1 MEGTIYV
8 RLDYKSDTVWA
19 RTFHIFHIFSDFMDM
34 CIFVKVHKWGLPANV
49 TIYVRSPMLLQ
60 HLLSSPTVRTD
71 ICVNRVSLAENA
83 AASATGFSIFQT
95 RVTAKSGLRP
105 PPSLARPQ
113 KPKMIKLV
121 RSNECSFLGG
131 VGRCVFW
138 GWAASSFGR
147 GEG

>member
-19 RTFHIFHIFSDFMDM
+19 RTFHM
-34 CIFVKVHKWGLPANV
+34 CIFYDYELVTVHKWGLPVNV